1 MDLQNQFQKD
11 GNFLFRYRS
20 YLPIVILVIG
30 IAIYIYQLVF
40 LRNFPKP
47 SGLYEII
54 CLAIALFGLAIR
66 AYTLGFVA
74 PKTSGRNTT
83 KQIANSLNTT
93 GIYST
98 VRHPLY
104 LGNYFMWLGVVL
116 FVGNFWFALTFSLA
130 YWLYYERIMYAEEQ
144 FLKSK
149 FGAKYTEWANV
160 TPAFIPNF
168 QNFVPPQ
175 GQFNWRKVFVQEKN
189 GLLAIF
195 MILAALEAFELFWQ
209 KSTKLDGDEYI
220 FAIGLGISAIL
231 YFVFKYIKIKD
242 RQKIKL

>member
-1 MDLQNQFQKD
+1 MDLQNEFAKE
-11 GNFLFRYRS
+11 GNFLFKYRS

-30 IAIYIYQLVF
+30 IALYIYQIVF
-40 LRNFPKP
+40 LRNFPEQ
-47 SGLYEII
+47 SSLYEVI
-54 CLAIALFGLAIR
+54 CLAIAFLGLAIR
-66 AYTLGFVA
+66 VYTLGFVA

-104 LGNYFMWLGVVL
+104 LGNYFMWLGIVL
-116 FVGNFWFALTFSLA
+116 FIGNYWFALTFTLA

-144 FLKSK
+144 FLKGK
-149 FGAKYTEWANV
+149 FGQEYTDWANM
-160 TPAFIPNF
+160 TPAFIPSF
-168 QNFVPPQ
+168 KNFVPPQ
-175 GQFNWRKVFVQEKN
+175 GQFNWRKVLVQEKN

-195 MILAALEAFELFWQ
+195 LILAALEAFELYWKKDSHF
-209 KSTKLDGDEYI
+209 DGDEYVI
-220 FAIGLGISAIL
+220 AIGLGLSVIF

-242 RQKIKL
+242 RQKA